1 MKTYNITEENYYIE
15 NENENNGKRRRIGQ
29 IMYTWQ
35 RHPEFDS
42 IDTLMQYL
50 TEKSQRTIKY
60 AKKPTLYI
68 AYIDI
73 IENNDSFVIDT
84 PSDVLIATLKPASN
98 NITFKLLS
106 STLK

>member
-1 MKTYNITEENYYIE
+1 MKTYNITEENYYL
-15 NENENNGKRRRIGQ
+15 ENNGKRRRIGQ

-73 IENNDSFVIDT
+73 IDTENNDSFVNDT